1 MSSVWPQNPRDAS
14 LVVDALL
21 VKSYPNCPVLRGA
34 KLAVRRGTVHALV
47 GENGAGKSTLVKILA
62 GVLRADAGSV
72 YIGGTQ
78 RPLDAWTRSAARA
91 AGVGIVQQHGAFA
104 ETLSVVENAVLGA
117 EGGPLLA
124 LDAPAAALAKLG
136 AELGLAIDPYA
147 IAGSL
152 SVGAAQRAEIVAALV
167 DVWRAAERGTSV
179 GATPGASA
187 NPTAKDISPALEPS
201 SNAVRTARTSAPEI
215 AGSSHR
221 SAHDERAQLPD
232 VLTPLEPGSNDGDMS
247 PSGPAATSGTSGTS
261 TSGTSS
267 SGTSS
272 SGTSSSGTSS
282 SGTSSKPPGATSP
295 LVSPLLILDEPTA
308 VLTPIEVAG
317 LLTIMRALA
326 DRGITVL
333 FVTHKLD
340 EVREVADDVTVLREG
355 ETVATFSTREAPLDT
370 GAIARAMVGADLP
383 PPQSVPAPSEGAK
396 RMLELR
402 GVTAVGLDDIGLV
415 VRAGEIVG
423 VAGIDG
429 NGQRELARAI
439 AGLVPIARGTIE
451 IAGKSITRASPSAR
465 LAAGLAHVHED
476 RHHGGLLLDSSV
488 AENLALGRRDIT
500 GRFRIDRARVDAF
513 ARERIAELDIRPA
526 DPAAMVRALSGGN
539 QQKIVVARE
548 LSRPAIACVVASQPT
563 RGVDLGAVARIHERL
578 RDAARG
584 GAGVLV
590 ISADLDELLA
600 VCHRIVVMLRG
611 RIVGERAGG
620 ALHVAGAR
628 AALGTLMTGA
638 ATVPTTSVPT
648 TSVPATSAAVSS
660 DGSTSGGSTSAAT
673 TSAIARDPKGR
684 P

>member
-1 MSSVWPQNPRDAS
+1 MSSVWPQIPRDAS

-21 VKSYPNCPVLRGA
+21 VKSYPGCPVLRGA

-47 GENGAGKSTLVKILA
+47 GENGAGKSTLVKIIA
-62 GVLRADAGSV
+62 GVLPADAGSL
-72 YIGGTQ
+72 YLGGTQ
-78 RPLDAWTRSAARA
+78 RRLDTWTRIVARG

-104 ETLSVVENAVLGA
+104 ETLSVVENSVLGA

-136 AELGLAIDPYA
+136 AELGLAIDPHA
-147 IAGSL
+147 IAGAL

-167 DVWRAAERGTSV
+167 DVWRA
-179 GATPGASA
+179 
-187 NPTAKDISPALEPS
+187 
-201 SNAVRTARTSAPEI
+201 
-215 AGSSHR
+215 
-221 SAHDERAQLPD
+221 ERA
-232 VLTPLEPGSNDGDMS
+232 
-247 PSGPAATSGTSGTS
+247 GPS
-261 TSGTSS
+261 TSGPSTSS
-267 SGTSS
+267 
-272 SGTSSSGTSS
+272 
-282 SGTSSKPPGATSP
+282 PPP
-295 LVSPLLILDEPTA
+295 SPLLVLDEPTA

-326 DRGITVL
+326 DRGITVI

-383 PPQSVPAPSEGAK
+383 PPQSVPAPRDDAK
-396 RMLELR
+396 AMLELR
-402 GVTAVGLDDIGLV
+402 DVNAVGLEGIGLV

-429 NGQRELARAI
+429 NGQSELARAI
-439 AGLVPIARGTIE
+439 AGLLPIARGSIE
-451 IAGKSITRASPSAR
+451 IAGTSITRASPSAR

-476 RHHGGLLLDSSV
+476 RHHGGLLLDSTV

-513 ARERIAELDIRPA
+513 ARERIAELDIRPP
-526 DPAAMVRALSGGN
+526 DPAALVRALSGGN

-600 VCHRIVVMLRG
+600 SCHRVVVMLRG
-611 RIVGERAGG
+611 RIVGERAGD
-620 ALHVAGAR
+620 ALHVDGAR
-628 AALGTLMTGA
+628 AAIGTLMTGA
-638 ATVPTTSVPT
+638 
-648 TSVPATSAAVSS
+648 
-660 DGSTSGGSTSAAT
+660 GSTSGGSTSET
-673 TSAIARDPKGR
+673 RGRKG
-684 P
+684 PS

>member
-179 GATPGASA
+179 GATPGVSA

-261 TSGTSS
+261 T
-267 SGTSS
+267 
-272 SGTSSSGTSS
+272 SGTSS

-648 TSVPATSAAVSS
+648 TSVPTTSVPTTSVPATSAAVSS